1 LAGAGGGGGGAH
13 GFVGAAAPNAATGG
27 NGGAGGAGS
36 GGGDGGGGGGGGY
49 GAVVTGSGALGTVS
63 GAIQGGNG
71 AAGGNGFWGGNGGTG
86 GVGLGFANAG
96 GGTITL
102 SNGASIKGGNGGA
115 GGAGTNRNGDAAA
128 GGIGILGRNLTV
140 ITSGTIEGGL
150 AGGSVTRANAITFTG
165 GSNVLELR
173 AGSTITGNVVAFSAA
188 DTLRLGGADNSSF
201 DVSQIGPGAQYRGFG
216 SLVKTGTGTWA
227 LTGTSSEA
235 TPWTI
240 SQGTLSV
247 NGSIASSSLTTVNPG
262 GTLGGN
268 GTVGNTTINGGTL
281 SPGNSIG
288 ALTVAGN
295 LVLTA
300 ASTYMVEVSPTA
312 SDFTHVTGSATLGGA
327 TVAAQ
332 FAPGAYVAKRYTI
345 LTANGGVSGTF
356 SGPVNTNLPTNFK
369 SSLAH
374 DGNNAYLDLSLSF
387 VLPSGL
393 NRNQQA
399 VATTLTN
406 FFNST
411 GGIPLAFGAL
421 SPQGLTQVSGELGTG
436 TQQATFNA
444 MNLFMGVMTDP
455 FMAGRGGDGA
465 SVIPTAYADDTAALG
480 YAANGKTRSASERDA
495 YAAIYRK
502 APPLAPTFGQ
512 RWSVWSAGF
521 GGSQTTSGNSVVGSN
536 TATSSVYGG
545 AVGADYRVS
554 PDTLFGFA
562 MAGGGTQ
569 FRVDNGF
576 GTGRSDLFQVGVDA
590 RHRMGNAYFSGAL
603 AYGWQNVTTDR
614 IVTANGIERLRANFN
629 ANAFSGR
636 LEGGYRIA
644 APLAGITPYAAG
656 QFTSYD
662 LPAYAEQGGAGGN
675 LFALNYASKNVTASR
690 SELGLR
696 TDRSVVLDDAI
707 FTLRGRAAWGR
718 NFGTNRSISATFQS
732 LPGASFVV
740 NGAALPAN
748 VALVTAAAE
757 MGWANGFSVAGT
769 FEGEFAN
776 TVESYAGKGV
786 LRYSW

>member
-1 LAGAGGGGGGAH
+1 
-13 GFVGAAAPNAATGG
+13 
-27 NGGAGGAGS
+27 
-36 GGGDGGGGGGGGY
+36 
-49 GAVVTGSGALGTVS
+49 
-63 GAIQGGNG
+63 
-71 AAGGNGFWGGNGGTG
+71 
-86 GVGLGFANAG
+86 
-96 GGTITL
+96 
-102 SNGASIKGGNGGA
+102 
-115 GGAGTNRNGDAAA
+115 
-128 GGIGILGRNLTV
+128 
-140 ITSGTIEGGL
+140 
-150 AGGSVTRANAITFTG
+150 
-165 GSNVLELR
+165 
-173 AGSTITGNVVAFSAA
+173 
-188 DTLRLGGADNSSF
+188 
-201 DVSQIGPGAQYRGFG
+201 
-216 SLVKTGTGTWA
+216 
-227 LTGTSSEA
+227 
-235 TPWTI
+235 
-240 SQGTLSV
+240 
-247 NGSIASSSLTTVNPG
+247 
-262 GTLGGN
+262 
-268 GTVGNTTINGGTL
+268 
-281 SPGNSIG
+281 
-288 ALTVAGN
+288 
-295 LVLTA
+295 
-300 ASTYMVEVSPTA
+300 
-312 SDFTHVTGSATLGGA
+312 
-327 TVAAQ
+327 
-332 FAPGAYVAKRYTI
+332 
-345 LTANGGVSGTF
+345 
-356 SGPVNTNLPTNFK
+356 VNTNLPTNFK

-374 DGNNAYLDLSLSF
+374 DGNNAYLDLTLDF

-465 SVIPTAYADDTAALG
+465 SVVPAAFADDTAVLG

-512 RWSVWSAGF
+512 RWSVWAAGF
-521 GGSQTTSGNSVVGSN
+521 GGSQTTDGNSVVGSN

-590 RHRMGNAYFSGAL
+590 RHRIGNAYFSGAL
-603 AYGWQNVTTDR
+603 AYGWQNVATDR
-614 IVTANGIERLRANFN
+614 VVTANGIERLRANFN

-644 APLAGITPYAAG
+644 TPLAGITPYAAG

-675 LFALNYASKNVTASR
+675 LFALNYALKKCYRIT
-690 SELGLR
+690 LR
-696 TDRSVVLDDAI
+696 TGLAHRPVV
-707 FTLRGRAAWGR
+707 RAHRCYLHITWPRPGLI
-718 NFGTNRSISATFQS
+718 ISAPIARSQRRSSRCPARRLSSTARRQ
-732 LPGASFVV
+732 
-740 NGAALPAN
+740 PAN

-757 MGWANGFSVAGT
+757 MSWANGFAVAGT